1 MKNIAGLA
9 AFMLLCTLV
18 AIPASGIES
27 TPNRSEP
34 GWLYEIRVGVLAHDV
49 DGLWSDLRK
58 EGGVDFNAEIIFRH
72 PSFPLLLGTVRP
84 NSGLSI
90 NNRGDTSKVY
100 GGLLWEIEMKS
111 GMFLSLGVG
120 AAVHDGKLETSEEDK
135 KGLGSRVL
143 LRIPIEF
150 GYELNRR
157 HRVSIGF
164 DHVSNASLAHPNEG
178 LDTFGLRYGYRF

>member
-1 MKNIAGLA
+1 MKIIAGLA

-18 AIPASGIES
+18 ALPASGIES

-58 EGGVDFNAEIIFRH
+58 EGGVDFNAEIIFKH

-111 GMFLSLGVG
+111 GMFLNLGVG

-135 KGLGSRVL
+135 KELGSRVL

-164 DHVSNASLAHPNEG
+164 DHISNASLAHPNEG

>member
-1 MKNIAGLA
+1 MKSITGLA
-9 AFMLLCTLV
+9 AFMLLCTLM
-18 AIPASGIES
+18 AIPARGNES
-27 TPNRSEP
+27 TLNRSEP

-49 DGLWSDLRK
+49 DGLWSGLRK
-58 EGGVDFNAEIIFRH
+58 EGGVDFNAEIIYRH

-90 NNRGDTSKVY
+90 NNRGYTSKVY

-111 GMFLSLGVG
+111 GMFLTLGVG
-120 AAVHDGKLETSEEDK
+120 AAVHDGELETSKEDK
-135 KGLGSRVL
+135 KELGSRVL
-143 LRIPIEF
+143 IRIPIEF

-164 DHVSNASLAHPNEG
+164 DHVSNASLANPNEG
-178 LDTFGLRYGYRF
+178 LDTLGLRYGYRF

>member
-27 TPNRSEP
+27 TPDRSEP

-49 DGLWSDLRK
+49 DGLRSGLRK

-100 GGLLWEIEMKS
+100 GGLLWEIEMES
-111 GMFLSLGVG
+111 GMFLSLGIGV
-120 AAVHDGKLETSEEDK
+120 AVHDGELETSEEDK

-143 LRIPIEF
+143 FRIPIEF

-164 DHVSNASLAHPNEG
+164 DHVSNAYLAHPNEG